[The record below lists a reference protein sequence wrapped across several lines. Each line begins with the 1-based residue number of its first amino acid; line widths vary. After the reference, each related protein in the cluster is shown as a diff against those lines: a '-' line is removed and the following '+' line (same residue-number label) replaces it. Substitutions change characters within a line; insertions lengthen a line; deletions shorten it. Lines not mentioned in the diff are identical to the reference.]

1 MEKQGITRLRGLKKE
16 IESMRNEMESAERA
30 YDLNRLAELKYGRL
44 PELEQRLKSE
54 EELLKEKRNHKML
67 LKEEVDEDDIA
78 KVVSRWTGIPV
89 TRMLTGER
97 EKLVHLEEV
106 LHERVVG
113 QDEAVQAVSEA
124 IIRAR
129 AGIKDPNRPIGSFVF
144 LGPTGVGKT
153 ELAKTLA
160 EVLFDDE
167 RSMIRLDMSEYME
180 KHTVS
185 RLIGAPPG
193 YVGYDEGGQLTE
205 AVRRRPYSVILLDEI
220 EKAHGDVFNVLLQIL
235 EDGTLTDAQGRKA
248 DFSNTI
254 ILLTSNLGARCLAGQ
269 ASPLGFGAA
278 AEETARRGKKALQEA
293 KDYFRPELMGRL
305 DDVVLFDPLGPAQLA
320 AIADRLLCELEERAA
335 RQGYTLRH
343 TPAAAAALAGDTVPA
358 YGARELRRKVSRAV
372 EQALAD
378 RIAAGT
384 ARPGVLFV
392 ADAAPD
398 GHITLTMGDVA
409 ACAS

>member
-1 MEKQGITRLRGLKKE
+1 MDQQKIGTFLKQLRQ
-16 IESMRNEMESAERA
+16 ERQ
-30 YDLNRLAELKYGRL
+30 LTQENLAEIMCVTNR
-44 PELEQRLKSE
+44 S
-54 EELLKEKRNHKML
+54 
-67 LKEEVDEDDIA
+67 
-78 KVVSRWTGIPV
+78 VSRWENGVNLPDLPTLIQLADFYGV
-89 TRMLTGER
+89 ELRELLDGER
-97 EKLVHLEEV
+97 K
-106 LHERVVG
+106 
-113 QDEAVQAVSEA
+113 
-124 IIRAR
+124 
-129 AGIKDPNRPIGSFVF
+129 P
-144 LGPTGVGKT
+144 
-153 ELAKTLA
+153 
-160 EVLFDDE
+160 
-167 RSMIRLDMSEYME
+167 
-180 KHTVS
+180 
-185 RLIGAPPG
+185 
-193 YVGYDEGGQLTE
+193 
-205 AVRRRPYSVILLDEI
+205 
-220 EKAHGDVFNVLLQIL
+220 
-235 EDGTLTDAQGRKA
+235 DAM
-248 DFSNTI
+248 NTPE
-254 ILLTSNLGARCLAGQ
+254 TKSAT
-269 ASPLGFGAA
+269 
-278 AEETARRGKKALQEA
+278 EETARRGKKALQEA